1 MGRRR
6 DILPAGQRREHAR
19 GYRPAVSALA
29 TALLLVAGALLW
41 THESTPAGPRAS
53 ASTSARADTT
63 PTTVVYGQ
71 VVEQGSGAEVGQASL
86 LFQRVVGDSIV
97 DQVPAMTEDD
107 GTFRLEEVPVGTY
120 TIVTNHLGF
129 ETRHDTL
136 EVPIGRDVR
145 LEVPLA
151 AEPMRMSPLEVSV
164 RSNWLVETGFYERR
178 EKGFGKFITPEE
190 LEKRPLTS
198 LTQALKTVPGVTMGR
213 SCQGIFCREVIQM
226 SLSRTR
232 AGCDVKFYMD
242 GQEMHGTVN
251 PDNIAVHSLAAIE
264 VYRGISETPGQFYG
278 RCGSVVIWSKR
289 SDS

>member
-1 MGRRR
+1 MGRRG
-6 DILPAGQRREHAR
+6 DILPAGEGR
-19 GYRPAVSALA
+19 GDAQGCRPSVPGLTA
-29 TALLLVAGALLW
+29 ALLLAGGALLW
-41 THESTPAGPRAS
+41 THESAPAGPHSSAS
-53 ASTSARADTT
+53 AAVRPDTT

-86 LFQRVVGDSIV
+86 LFQRIV
-97 DQVPAMTEDD
+97 DDSVVHQVPATTDSD
-107 GTFRLEEVPVGTY
+107 GAFRLEEVPVGTY
-120 TIVTNHLGF
+120 AIVTNHLGF

-136 EVPIGRDVR
+136 QVPIGRNVR

-151 AEPMRMSPLEVSV
+151 AEPVRVSPLEVSV

-178 EKGFGKFITPEE
+178 EKGFGKFITQEE
-190 LEKRPLTS
+190 LERRPVNS
-198 LTQALKTVPGVTMGR
+198 LTQALKTVPGVTMTR
-213 SCQGIFCREVIQM
+213 SCRGLFCQDVLQM
-226 SLSRTR
+226 SLSQTR
-232 AGCDVKFYMD
+232 AGCDVTFYMD

>member
-6 DILPAGQRREHAR
+6 DILPAGERRGHAH
-19 GYRPAVSALA
+19 GYRPAIPGL
-29 TALLLVAGALLW
+29 TAVLLLAAGALLW
-41 THESTPAGPRAS
+41 THESAPAGPRAS
-53 ASTSARADTT
+53 ASITARPDTT

-86 LFQRVVGDSIV
+86 LFRRIVDDSVV
-97 DQVPAMTEDD
+97 DQVPETTEGD

-136 EVPIGRDVR
+136 EVPIGRNVR

-151 AEPMRMSPLEVSV
+151 AEPVRMSPLRVSV

-178 EKGFGKFITPEE
+178 EKGFGKFITPAE

-198 LTQALKTVPGVTMGR
+198 LTQALKTLPGVTMAQNCR
-213 SCQGIFCREVIQM
+213 GIFCREVVQM
-226 SLSRTR
+226 SLSQTR

-251 PDNIAVHSLAAIE
+251 PDNIGVHSLAAIE